1 MYIIKIYVS
10 NRIHTSL
17 NYTHVHRTA
26 SKLHIYTS
34 IQIHIHRNYTY
45 INDTVQINRN
55 AFVHIE
61 IIRLYFVL
69 VYYESTLDMKRQR
82 IDRQACKDERT
93 CPHSCLFVPT

>member
-1 MYIIKIYVS
+1 MYIIKIYIS
-10 NRIHTSL
+10 NRINTIL

-26 SKLHIYTS
+26 SKLPIYTS

-69 VYYESTLDMKRQR
+69 VYYESTLDVKRSR
-82 IDRQACKDERT
+82 NRS
-93 CPHSCLFVPT
+93 PGV